1 MLLRTDNFAPTKTP
15 KCTHGDPCRGSCI
28 DPRETCRVE
37 MSPLM
42 QAQVQGLKNSLLNA
56 VPGGREIN
64 TARDVISNFKQVREA
79 GSLGQ
84 QAAYFGAVLLG
95 ASAIGYAK
103 YREKYREG
111 LDNSAEVAMRR
122 AKGMA
127 NSVPDIGGKKN
138 IIFTVDSSLS
148 KGDKGRGNGL
158 AAELVQDP
166 EFAAKYHITSI
177 KQNAHETPK
186 DMEGLNKRD
195 RLIAEAMTPI
205 KQALMNARNG
215 QSDAA
220 VELASQVLA
229 YQQKHGERT
238 ESYVE
243 ETVSYGTVYK
253 QTKQRAIPTGLQ
265 INLLGH
271 GDGGMVAH
279 EAMEIL
285 KKVPGTGD
293 LTKSINVVGLN
304 TPDAGLTDT
313 IGRVKTIASRNSP
326 LSLLPMKGKITMD
339 APDGNGGRAMIRKKE
354 VRQFIDGH
362 FGGNPAAIPK
372 APVAQA
378 SSKDPEPEKKWV
390 NPPSLNDRP
399 TAPTQTALSLTKTTS
414 LGSSGSE
421 PEGDDQRIAIS
432 RARMVAFSNELVNKG
447 TAEATVA
454 AIRKNY
460 PALTDKELEQAIKI
474 HKAPRVIKEMLK
486 TGQIQPKP
494 AERIAELMKGSRDKG
509 DFEDFLVDEE
519 KTTAFDFNRPDHVD
533 KAIERFKEYKAKFNY
548 RDDAIALLKKR
559 LDALELRVA

>member
-1 MLLRTDNFAPTKTP
+1 
-15 KCTHGDPCRGSCI
+15 
-28 DPRETCRVE
+28 
-37 MSPLM
+37 M

-186 DMEGLNKRD
+186 NLDGLNKRD

-229 YQQKHGERT
+229 YNDKYGQQ
-238 ESYVE
+238 VE
-243 ETVSYGTVYK
+243 VSYDKVWKYNEYVYVPK
-253 QTKQRAIPTGLQ
+253 EKITDGGIQ

-279 EAMEIL
+279 EAMEII

-293 LTKSINVVGLN
+293 LHKSINVIGLN
-304 TPDAGLTDT
+304 TPNTGLTD
-313 IGRVKTIASRNSP
+313 IVGRVKTIASRNSP

-339 APDGNGGRAMIRKKE
+339 APDGDGGRAMIRKKE

-372 APVAQA
+372 APAPTPAA
-378 SSKDPEPEKKWV
+378 STTTAPEVKKVQWT
-390 NPPSLNDRP
+390 NPPSLNERHAVAKTTDIGTQTTIPLAAAPTITLKSSVARQILSNSGPEELVDHQKVLKQYPNLSSAEAYQVSSLGGLPTRLRYEYIEGKVGLP
-399 TAPTQTALSLTKTTS
+399 TALEIAREIAYDDIQKKAYMKALTS
-414 LGSSGSE
+414 LRSTK
-421 PEGDDQRIAIS
+421 PEAGIDPADYLKALKRLRGDSI
-432 RARMVAFSNELVNKG
+432 L
-447 TAEATVA
+447 
-454 AIRKNY
+454 Y
-460 PALTDKELEQAIKI
+460 
-474 HKAPRVIKEMLK
+474 
-486 TGQIQPKP
+486 
-494 AERIAELMKGSRDKG
+494 
-509 DFEDFLVDEE
+509 
-519 KTTAFDFNRPDHVD
+519 
-533 KAIERFKEYKAKFNY
+533 
-548 RDDAIALLKKR
+548 R
-559 LDALELRVA
+559 LDALKMRVA

>member
-1 MLLRTDNFAPTKTP
+1 MLRTDSFAPTKTP
-15 KCTHGDPCRGSCI
+15 KCTHGDPCRGACI
-28 DPRETCRVE
+28 DPKETCRVE
-37 MSPLM
+37 LSPQM
-42 QAQVQGLKNSLLNA
+42 QAQVEGLKNSLLNA

-64 TARDVISNFKQVREA
+64 TARAVIADFKRVREA
-79 GSLGQ
+79 GSLGN

-111 LDNSAEVAMRR
+111 LDNSADVAMRR

-127 NSVPDIGGKKN
+127 NSVPDIGGKQN

-158 AAELVQDP
+158 ATELVQDP

-186 DMEGLNKRD
+186 DLDGLNKRD

-229 YQQKHGERT
+229 YHEKHGQRT
-238 ESYVE
+238 ETYTE
-243 ETVSYGTVYK
+243 QTGSYGNYK
-253 QTKQRAIPTGLQ
+253 TQSRQRSVPTGLH

-285 KKVPGTGD
+285 KKIPGAGD
-293 LTKSINVVGLN
+293 LHKSINVVGLN

-313 IGRVKTIASRNSP
+313 VGKVKTIASRNSP

-339 APDGNGGRAMIRKKE
+339 APDGEGGRAMVRKKE

-362 FGGNPAAIPK
+362 FGGNPVDIPK
-372 APVAQA
+372 APVAQS
-378 SSKDPEPEKKWV
+378 SSKEPEKKWV

-399 TAPTQTALSLTKTTS
+399 AAPTQTALSLTKTTS
-414 LGSSGSE
+414 LGSSEPNSE
-421 PEGDDQRIAIS
+421 DAGQLKIS

-454 AIRKNY
+454 AARKNY
-460 PALTDKELEQAIKI
+460 PALTDKELEQAMMI

-486 TGQIQPKP
+486 SGQIQPKP
-494 AERIAELMKGSRDKG
+494 AARIAELMQRASDKA
-509 DFEDFLVDEE
+509 DFEAFLADEE
-519 KTTAFDFNRPDHVD
+519 QTTAFDFNRPDHVD
-533 KAIERFKEYKAKFNY
+533 KAIERFKEYKAKFSY
-548 RDDAIALLKKR
+548 RGDAITLIQKS
-559 LDALELRVA
+559 LDALKLRVA

>member
-1 MLLRTDNFAPTKTP
+1 
-15 KCTHGDPCRGSCI
+15 
-28 DPRETCRVE
+28 
-37 MSPLM
+37 M
-42 QAQVQGLKNSLLNA
+42 QAQVEGLKNSLINA

-64 TARDVISNFKQVREA
+64 TARAVIADFKRVREA
-79 GSLGQ
+79 GNLGN

-122 AKGMA
+122 AKGMV

-158 AAELVQDP
+158 ATELVQDP

-186 DMEGLNKRD
+186 DLDGLNKRD

-215 QSDAA
+215 QSDAS

-229 YQQKHGERT
+229 YHEKHGQRT
-238 ESYVE
+238 ETYTE
-243 ETVSYGTVYK
+243 QTGSYGNYK
-253 QTKQRAIPTGLQ
+253 TQTRQRSVPTGLQ

-271 GDGGMVAH
+271 GDGGMVAS

-285 KKVPGTGD
+285 KKIPGTGD

-313 IGRVKTIASRNSP
+313 VGKVKTIASRNSP

-339 APDGNGGRAMIRKKE
+339 APDGEGGRAMVRKKE

-362 FGGNPAAIPK
+362 FGGNPVDIPK

-399 TAPTQTALSLTKTTS
+399 VTATQGTLSLTKTTN
-414 LGSSGSE
+414 LGSSE
-421 PEGDDQRIAIS
+421 PEGDTQKLATS

-454 AIRKNY
+454 AVRKNY
-460 PALTDKELEQAIKI
+460 PALTDKELEQAMMI

-486 TGQIQPKP
+486 SGQIEPKP
-494 AERIAELMKGSRDKG
+494 AARIAELMNRSSDKA
-509 DFEDFLVDEE
+509 DFEDFLADEE
-519 KTTAFDFNRPDHVD
+519 QTTAFDFKRPDHVD
-533 KAIERFKEYKAKFNY
+533 TAIERFKAYKANKPNF
-548 RDDAIALLKKR
+548 RGDAIALLKKR
-559 LDALELRVA
+559 LDALKLRVT

>member
-1 MLLRTDNFAPTKTP
+1 
-15 KCTHGDPCRGSCI
+15 
-28 DPRETCRVE
+28 
-37 MSPLM
+37 M

-64 TARDVISNFKQVREA
+64 TARDIISNFKQVREA

-111 LDNSAEVAMRR
+111 LDNSAEVVMRR

-158 AAELVQDP
+158 ATELVQDP

-186 DMEGLNKRD
+186 DLDGLNKRD

-238 ESYVE
+238 ETYIE
-243 ETVSYGTVYK
+243 QTGSYGNF
-253 QTKQRAIPTGLQ
+253 TKVTKERKVSNGLQ

-271 GDGGMVAH
+271 GDGGMVAS

-285 KKVPGTGD
+285 KKIPGTGD
-293 LTKSINVVGLN
+293 LHKSINVVGLN

-313 IGRVKTIASRNSP
+313 VGRVKTIASRNSP

-339 APDGNGGRAMIRKKE
+339 APDGEGGRAMVRKKE

-372 APVAQA
+372 APAAQA
-378 SSKDPEPEKKWV
+378 PEPEKKWV
-390 NPPSLNDRP
+390 NPPSLNDRL
-399 TAPTQTALSLTKTTS
+399 AVPTQGTLSLTKTTS
-414 LGSSGSE
+414 LGSSAPE
-421 PEGDDQRIAIS
+421 TEGDDQKNATS
-432 RARMVAFSNELVNKG
+432 RARMVAFSNELVSRG
-447 TAEATVA
+447 TSETAVA
-454 AIRKNY
+454 AVRKNY
-460 PALTDKELEQAIKI
+460 PALSDKELEQAIMI

-486 TGQIQPKP
+486 SGQIQPKP
-494 AERIAELMKGSRDKG
+494 AARIAELMRKPTDKG
-509 DFEDFLVDEE
+509 DFEDFLADEE
-519 KTTAFDFNRPDHVD
+519 ETTAFDFNRPDHVD
-533 KAIERFKEYKAKFNY
+533 KAIERFKAYQKRELND
-548 RDDAIALLKKR
+548 RGDAITLIQKS
-559 LDALELRVA
+559 LDALKMRVA

>member
-1 MLLRTDNFAPTKTP
+1 MLRTDSFAPTKTP
-15 KCTHGDPCRGSCI
+15 KCTHGDPCRGACI
-28 DPRETCRVE
+28 DPKETCRVE
-37 MSPLM
+37 LSPQM
-42 QAQVQGLKNSLLNA
+42 QAQVEGLKNSLLNA

-64 TARDVISNFKQVREA
+64 TARAVIADFKRVREA
-79 GSLGQ
+79 GSLGN

-111 LDNSAEVAMRR
+111 LDNSAEVSMRR
-122 AKGMA
+122 AKGMV

-158 AAELVQDP
+158 ATELVQDP
-166 EFAAKYHITSI
+166 EFAAKYHIASI

-186 DMEGLNKRD
+186 DLDGLNKRD

-229 YQQKHGERT
+229 YNDKYGHQ
-238 ESYVE
+238 VE
-243 ETVSYGTVYK
+243 VYKKEILEYGTKKWVTEEK
-253 QTKQRAIPTGLQ
+253 IAPTGLR

-285 KKVPGTGD
+285 KKVPGTAE
-293 LTKSINVVGLN
+293 LTKGMNVVGLN

-339 APDGNGGRAMIRKKE
+339 APDGEGGRAMVRKKE

-362 FGGNPAAIPK
+362 FGGQPVDIPK

-378 SSKDPEPEKKWV
+378 SSKAPEPEKKWV

-399 TAPTQTALSLTKTTS
+399 AAPTQTAPAVIKTTD

-421 PEGDDQRIAIS
+421 PEGDTHKNAVS

-460 PALTDKELEQAIKI
+460 PALTDKELEQAMMI

-486 TGQIQPKP
+486 TGDIEPKP
-494 AERIAELMKGSRDKG
+494 AARIAELMKGSRDKG
-509 DFEDFLVDEE
+509 DFEDFLAEE
-519 KTTAFDFNRPDHVD
+519 EETTAFDFKRPDHVD

-548 RDDAIALLKKR
+548 RGDAITLLKKR
-559 LDALELRVA
+559 LDALKLRVA

>member
-1 MLLRTDNFAPTKTP
+1 
-15 KCTHGDPCRGSCI
+15 
-28 DPRETCRVE
+28 
-37 MSPLM
+37 M
-42 QAQVQGLKNSLLNA
+42 QAQVEGLKNSLLNA

-64 TARDVISNFKQVREA
+64 TARAVIADFKRVREA
-79 GSLGQ
+79 GSLGN

-122 AKGMA
+122 AKGMV

-158 AAELVQDP
+158 ATELVQDP
-166 EFAAKYHITSI
+166 EFAAKYHIASI
-177 KQNAHETPK
+177 KQNTHETPK
-186 DMEGLNKRD
+186 DLDGLNKRD

-215 QSDAA
+215 QSDAS

-229 YQQKHGERT
+229 YHEKHGKIV
-238 ESYVE
+238 ESYQE
-243 ETVSYGTVYK
+243 RIWDGSKYVYE
-253 QTKQRAIPTGLQ
+253 TKQRTLPSKVQ

-271 GDGGMVAH
+271 GDGGMVAS

-285 KKVPGTGD
+285 KKIPGAGD
-293 LTKSINVVGLN
+293 LHKSINVIGLN

-313 IGRVKTIASRNSP
+313 VGKVKTIASRNSP

-339 APDGNGGRAMIRKKE
+339 APDGEGGRAMVRKKE

-362 FGGNPAAIPK
+362 FGGNPVDIPK

-399 TAPTQTALSLTKTTS
+399 AAPTQGTLSLTKTTN
-414 LGSSGSE
+414 LGSSEPNSE
-421 PEGDDQRIAIS
+421 DAGQLKIS

-454 AIRKNY
+454 AARKNY
-460 PALTDKELEQAIKI
+460 PALTDKELEQAMMI

-486 TGQIQPKP
+486 SGQIQPKP
-494 AERIAELMKGSRDKG
+494 AARIAELMQRASDKA
-509 DFEDFLVDEE
+509 DFEDFLADEE
-519 KTTAFDFNRPDHVD
+519 QTTAFDFNRPDHVD
-533 KAIERFKEYKAKFNY
+533 KAIERFKAYKANKPNF
-548 RDDAIALLKKR
+548 RGDAIALLKKR
-559 LDALELRVA
+559 LDALKLRVA